1 MTDNAPVQSSGT
13 NTEDPQATSN
23 RRGTLVLPMVVLYG
37 GGAVVYAAWQF
48 APTRGFI
55 QSYWPVLVMGAVA
68 IGALSLLVVPT
79 TRTQGQ
85 RVAWITFGLIPLV
98 MITIGALLLL
108 PAHLQVPALR
118 SIFLIVV
125 TLLPPTMYYLFIA
138 TRKYSLLKEYV
149 GNLAR
154 LSLLDERDDL
164 TDAEWLPSGIR
175 NQRIE
180 SRRRLRVLA
189 CLQKFEGVYGPLPTD
204 LMNKIRDTG
213 DAPSVLA
220 DPERTRGDGAGTAG
234 VGEVFTSETTPALVL
249 STVLLAVGWLSV
261 LLMAAT
267 FVILFLASRFVRL
280 RDVFA
285 SSAEE

>member
-1 MTDNAPVQSSGT
+1 MTDDAPVQSSGT
-13 NTEDPQATSN
+13 NTGNEQDASN

-125 TLLPPTMYYLFIA
+125 TLLPPM
-138 TRKYSLLKEYV
+138 
-149 GNLAR
+149 
-154 LSLLDERDDL
+154 
-164 TDAEWLPSGIR
+164 WL
-175 NQRIE
+175 
-180 SRRRLRVLA
+180 
-189 CLQKFEGVYGPLPTD
+189 
-204 LMNKIRDTG
+204 
-213 DAPSVLA
+213 
-220 DPERTRGDGAGTAG
+220 
-234 VGEVFTSETTPALVL
+234 
-249 STVLLAVGWLSV
+249 
-261 LLMAAT
+261 
-267 FVILFLASRFVRL
+267 RF
-280 RDVFA
+280 
-285 SSAEE
+285 